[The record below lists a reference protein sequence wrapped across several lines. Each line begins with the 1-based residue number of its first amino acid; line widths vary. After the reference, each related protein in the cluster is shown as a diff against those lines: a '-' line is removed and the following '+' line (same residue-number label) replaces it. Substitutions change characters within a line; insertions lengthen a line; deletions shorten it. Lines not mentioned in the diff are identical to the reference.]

1 MDCANYR
8 LMRENLRRL
17 KKGKK
22 KKKPI
27 KAGGPTMEELLIV
40 VRFEQNVATAS
51 VEGN

>member
-22 KKKPI
+22 KKPI
-27 KAGGPTMEELLIV
+27 KARGPTMEELLIV
-40 VRFEQNVATAS
+40 VRFKQNVATAS